1 MPADAWLFD
10 VDLPRAEITAL
21 YPLLDAEE
29 RARSMQFRFSPDRD
43 RFIAR
48 RGRLRLLLGSYLGE
62 PAQDIVFRHN
72 DYGKPLILGDDGL
85 QFSLSHSHGVALCA
99 LAWDHAVGCD
109 LEWQDEA
116 LASREIADRLFST
129 RERTELHRLAPGQW
143 IEGFYNCWT
152 RKEAFVKALGRGLSH
167 PLDSFDV
174 SVAPGEP
181 AALLSPSGHWSMHGF
196 APRHGLLAAVV
207 VEGVDQPVRFR
218 GVIPRQSRSAA

>member
-10 VDLPRAEITAL
+10 VDLAGDEIAAL
-21 YPLLDAEE
+21 YPLLDREE
-29 RARSMQFRFSPDRD
+29 RARAMQFRFARDRD

-48 RGRLRLLLGSYLGE
+48 RGRLRHLLGSYLGE
-62 PAQDIVFRHN
+62 AAEDIAFHHN
-72 DYGKPLILGDDGL
+72 DFGKPQILGDDGL

-99 LAWDHAVGCD
+99 IAWDRAVGCD
-109 LEWQDEA
+109 LEWRDAE
-116 LASREIADRLFST
+116 LACRETADRLFSA
-129 RERTELHRLAPGQW
+129 RERADLHRLASAQW

-181 AALLSPSGHWSMHGF
+181 AALLSRSGPWSMHGF
-196 APRHGLLAAVV
+196 SPRHGFQAAVV

>member
-10 VDLPRAEITAL
+10 VDLPAEDVFAL
-21 YPLLDAEE
+21 YPLLDREE
-29 RARSMQFRFSPDRD
+29 RTRAMQFRFARDRD

-48 RGRLRLLLGSYLGE
+48 RGRLRHLLGSYLGE
-62 PAQDIVFRHN
+62 AAQDIVFRHN
-72 DYGKPLILGDDGL
+72 DHGKPLILGDEGL

-99 LAWDHAVGCD
+99 VAWDCAVGCD
-109 LEWQDEA
+109 LEWQDA
-116 LASREIADRLFST
+116 DLASRETADRLFSA
-129 RERTELHRLAPGQW
+129 RERVDLDRLAPGQW

-181 AALLSPSGHWSMHGF
+181 AALLSRSGQWSMDAF
-196 APRHGLLAAVV
+196 TPRHGFQAAVV
-207 VEGVDQPVRFR
+207 VEGVDQAVRFR

>member
-10 VDLPRAEITAL
+10 VDLSAEEIAAL
-21 YPLLDAEE
+21 YPLLDRAE
-29 RARSMQFRFSPDRD
+29 RARSAQFRFARDRD

-48 RGRLRLLLGSYLGE
+48 RGRLRHLLGSYLGE
-62 PAQDIVFRHN
+62 AAADIVFHHN
-72 DYGKPLILGDDGL
+72 DYGKPLILGDEGL

-99 LAWDHAVGCD
+99 VAWDRAVGCD
-109 LEWQDEA
+109 LEWKDEE
-116 LASREIADRLFST
+116 LACRETADRLFSA
-129 RERTELHRLAPGQW
+129 RERADLNRLAPTQW

-181 AALLSPSGHWSMHGF
+181 AALLSRPGQWSMDGF
-196 APRHGLLAAVV
+196 APRHGFQAAVV
-207 VEGVDQPVRFR
+207 VEGIDQAIRFR
-218 GVIPRQSRSAA
+218 GAIPRPTRTAA